1 MKGLLIKDFKLLK
14 NQGQFFG
21 IIVLICI
28 GCMFLYDDSTF
39 AISYMTIVF
48 SLFTLS
54 TISYDEYNN
63 GMAYLFTLPFSRKEY
78 VQEKYVFGILTT
90 TGALAGVSVLAF
102 VSSAIRSSSFEI
114 GVWAVGIVVSL
125 LVAIILL
132 TITIPLQ
139 LKFGAERSRIALLA
153 VFGCC
158 ALAAYIAVTLVKTF
172 GVDLTK
178 IFDKLVHQRTLV
190 LVVGGCL
197 IGVLAIA
204 VSYLVSLKIMN
215 KKQF

>member
-14 NQGQFFG
+14 NQGQFFS
-21 IIVLICI
+21 IVTLICMV
-28 GCMFLYDDSTF
+28 CMFLYDNPSF

-54 TISYDEYNN
+54 TISYDEYDN

-78 VQEKYVFGILTT
+78 VQEKYIFGVLTT
-90 TGALAGVSVLAF
+90 VGALAAVSVLAF
-102 VSSAIRSSSFEI
+102 IFSVIRSSVFETEEWVAGVTVSF
-114 GVWAVGIVVSL
+114 
-125 LVAIILL
+125 LVTILLL

-139 LKFGAERSRIALLA
+139 LKFGSDRSRIALLA

-158 ALAAYIAVTLVKTF
+158 ALAAYIAVTIVRFTGIK
-172 GVDLTK
+172 VME
-178 IFDKLVHQRTLV
+178 IFDRLVAQFPEV
-190 LVVGGCL
+190 LIVTGCL
-197 IGVLAIA
+197 TGVLAVGA
-204 VSYLVSLKIMN
+204 SYLVSLKIVK

>member
-14 NQGQFFG
+14 NQRQFFS
-21 IIVLICI
+21 IVTLICMV
-28 GCMFLYDDSTF
+28 CMFLYDNATF

-54 TISYDEYNN
+54 TISYDEYDN

-78 VQEKYVFGILTT
+78 VQEKYIFGVLTT
-90 TGALAGVSVLAF
+90 VGALAAVSVLGF
-102 VSSAIRSSSFEI
+102 IFSVIRSSAFETEEWVAGVTVSF
-114 GVWAVGIVVSL
+114 
-125 LVAIILL
+125 LVTILLL

-139 LKFGAERSRIALLA
+139 LKFGSDRSRIALLA

-158 ALAAYIAVTLVKTF
+158 ALAAYIAVTIVRFAGIK
-172 GVDLTK
+172 VME
-178 IFDKLVHQRTLV
+178 IFDRLVAQCPEV
-190 LVVGGCL
+190 LIVTGCL
-197 IGVLAIA
+197 TGVLAVA
-204 VSYLVSLKIMN
+204 ASYLVSLKIMK

>member
-14 NQGQFFG
+14 NQGQFFS
-21 IIVLICI
+21 IVTLICMV
-28 GCMFLYDDSTF
+28 CMFLYDNPSF

-54 TISYDEYNN
+54 TISYDEYDN

-78 VQEKYVFGILTT
+78 VQEKYIFGVLTT
-90 TGALAGVSVLAF
+90 VGALAAVSVLAF
-102 VSSAIRSSSFEI
+102 IFSVIRSSAFETEEWVAGVTVSF
-114 GVWAVGIVVSL
+114 
-125 LVAIILL
+125 LVTILLL

-139 LKFGAERSRIALLA
+139 LKFGSDRSRIALLA

-158 ALAAYIAVTLVKTF
+158 ALAAYIAVTIVRFAGIK
-172 GVDLTK
+172 VME
-178 IFDKLVHQRTLV
+178 IFDRLVAQCPEV
-190 LVVGGCL
+190 LIVTGCL
-197 IGVLAIA
+197 TGVLAVGA
-204 VSYLVSLKIMN
+204 SYLVSLKIVK

>member
-14 NQGQFFG
+14 NQGQFFS
-21 IIVLICI
+21 IVTLICMV
-28 GCMFLYDDSTF
+28 CMFLYDNPSF

-54 TISYDEYNN
+54 TISYDEYDN

-78 VQEKYVFGILTT
+78 VQEKYIFGVLTT
-90 TGALAGVSVLAF
+90 VGALAAVFVLAF
-102 VSSAIRSSSFEI
+102 IFSVIRSSVFETEEWVAGVTVSF
-114 GVWAVGIVVSL
+114 
-125 LVAIILL
+125 LVTILLL

-139 LKFGAERSRIALLA
+139 LKFGSDRSRIALLA

-158 ALAAYIAVTLVKTF
+158 ALAAYIAVTIVRFTGIK
-172 GVDLTK
+172 VME
-178 IFDKLVHQRTLV
+178 IFDRLVAQCPEV
-190 LVVGGCL
+190 LIVTGCL
-197 IGVLAIA
+197 TGVLAVGA
-204 VSYLVSLKIMN
+204 SYLVSLKIVK

>member
-14 NQGQFFG
+14 NQGQFFS
-21 IIVLICI
+21 IVTLICMV
-28 GCMFLYDDSTF
+28 CMFLYDNPSF

-54 TISYDEYNN
+54 TISYDEYDN

-78 VQEKYVFGILTT
+78 VQEKYIFGVLTT
-90 TGALAGVSVLAF
+90 VGALAAVSVLAF
-102 VSSAIRSSSFEI
+102 IFSVIRSSAFETEEWVAGVTVSFLI
-114 GVWAVGIVVSL
+114 TIL
-125 LVAIILL
+125 LL

-139 LKFGAERSRIALLA
+139 LKFGSDRSRIALLA

-158 ALAAYIAVTLVKTF
+158 ALAAYIAVMIVRFTGIKVME
-172 GVDLTK
+172 
-178 IFDKLVHQRTLV
+178 IFDRLVAQCPEV
-190 LVVGGCL
+190 LIVTGCL
-197 IGVLAIA
+197 TGVLAVGA
-204 VSYLVSLKIMN
+204 SYFVSLKIVK

>member
-14 NQGQFFG
+14 NQGQFFS
-21 IIVLICI
+21 IVTLICMV
-28 GCMFLYDDSTF
+28 CMFLYDNPSF

-54 TISYDEYNN
+54 TISYDEYDN

-78 VQEKYVFGILTT
+78 VQEKYIFGVLTT
-90 TGALAGVSVLAF
+90 VGALAAVSVLAF
-102 VSSAIRSSSFEI
+102 IFSVIRSSVFETEEWVAGVTVSF
-114 GVWAVGIVVSL
+114 
-125 LVAIILL
+125 LVTILLL

-139 LKFGAERSRIALLA
+139 LKFGSDRSRIALLA

-158 ALAAYIAVTLVKTF
+158 ALAAYIAVTIVRFTGIK
-172 GVDLTK
+172 VME
-178 IFDKLVHQRTLV
+178 IFDRLVAQCPEV
-190 LVVGGCL
+190 LIVTGCL
-197 IGVLAIA
+197 TGVLAVGA
-204 VSYLVSLKIMN
+204 SYLVSLKIVK